1 MLLQGQFFSIE
12 CKSHKYVLANIHGAC
27 FLLTVLSGLIITANR
42 AKVEK
47 EGRRYKISSA
57 YVYIPTCIKVL

>member
-42 AKVEK
+42 AKIEK
-47 EGRRYKISSA
+47 EG
-57 YVYIPTCIKVL
+57 